1 MFRGEYALKKKE
13 NRVSYNDIKTFK
25 KSDKLD
31 AIKKD
36 PNSDYNSFISSNPDS
51 PNPSSSNIHTEN

>member
-1 MFRGEYALKKKE
+1 MKKK
-13 NRVSYNDIKTFK
+13 NSHVSYNDIKTFK

-36 PNSDYNSFISSNPDS
+36 HNSDYNSFISSNPDS
-51 PNPSSSNIHTEN
+51 PDPSSSNIHVED